1 MQTNFSGFQY
11 SPRAVDPDTRRADN
25 KALKDAGLYRAFCNE
40 EEAQLQFF
48 VSGLD
53 YDRYYLA
60 KRYSVQ
66 GVL

>member
-1 MQTNFSGFQY
+1 MQTNFSGFRY
-11 SPRAVDPDTRRADN
+11 SPQAVDPEARRADN
-25 KALKDAGLYRAFCNE
+25 KALKDAGLYQVFRSE
-40 EEAQLQFF
+40 EDAQLQFF

-60 KRYSVQ
+60 KTYSVH